1 MFLYEEI
8 QKYNETDIAIYKY
21 IVKNSNKIQYMS
33 IRELAKEIHVSPST
47 ILRFCNKNNFERY
60 SEFKEAL
67 KKERTLENSYPP
79 MKDLQELSEFFVKAN
94 SSAFEEKLLFAVK
107 QIQKAEK
114 TEQDISLIWGTL
126 QWG

>member
-47 ILRFCNKNNFERY
+47 ISVL
-60 SEFKEAL
+60 
-67 KKERTLENSYPP
+67 
-79 MKDLQELSEFFVKAN
+79 LQ
-94 SSAFEEKLLFAVK
+94 
-107 QIQKAEK
+107 
-114 TEQDISLIWGTL
+114 
-126 QWG
+126 